1 MKGKIVTEK
10 INSALDQIS
19 PLTKIITFLIGIITL
34 AGLMFSIFI
43 YPAMSKIAVIEKE
56 IIEIKSN
63 MNKKTDQNV
72 FDVSINNINKNLDD
86 IKQGVESIRGFL
98 LKGIN

>member
-19 PLTKIITFLIGIITL
+19 PLTKIIALLISILTL
-34 AGLMFSIFI
+34 SGLIFSIFI

-56 IIEIKSN
+56 IMEIKAN
-63 MNKKTDQNV
+63 MNGKTDQKV

-86 IKQGVESIRGFL
+86 IKQGVESIRDFL
-98 LKGIN
+98 LKGIK